1 MKQLL
6 HTFTF
11 VLLSTFLAHAQ
22 SITFTSTLTEA
33 EIGSTVTINYE
44 YTIPSDGNIYCAINL
59 YDEFVWQSMVADG
72 VLSPAPAGTNVS
84 GSFQFTIP
92 EGTTPTADLT
102 GNLNYKLVIELNDA
116 GWNWLAGDYP
126 ATEINFAE
134 TLSNSEFDSETLFTI
149 YPNPSTEFVEINGLA
164 NLSTSKITIF
174 NTLGQN
180 VFQDENLQSN
190 KINVS
195 GLNSGMYLMS
205 IESDNFTQT
214 IKFIKK

>member
-1 MKQLL
+1 MRKLL

-11 VLLSTFLAHAQ
+11 VLLSIWFANAQ

-59 YDEFVWQSMVADG
+59 YDEFTWQSMVADG

-102 GNLNYKLVIELNDA
+102 GNLNYKLVIELSDA

-126 ATEINFAE
+126 ATEINLAE
-134 TLSNSEFDSETLFTI
+134 TLSNNDFDTKEQFTI
-149 YPNPSTEFVEINGLA
+149 YPNPSTEYVEIEGLDQ
-164 NLSTSKITIF
+164 LSRSKITIY
-174 NTLGQN
+174 NTSGKS

-190 KINVS
+190 RINVS
-195 GLNSGMYLMS
+195 SLNSGIYLMS
-205 IESDNFTQT
+205 IQSDNFIQT

>member
-6 HTFTF
+6 HTFAF

-59 YDEFVWQSMVADG
+59 YDEFTWQSMVTDG

-126 ATEINFAE
+126 TTEINFAE